1 MVAVRLS
8 GERRT
13 ALWRDARVLAVV
25 GQTVFVVALVLLA
38 ALAYANM
45 MRGLERLGL
54 RLQLGFLSLEAGFGI
69 SEGIAYNPGDSYGRA
84 FVVGV
89 VNTLRVSVVG
99 ILLATV
105 VGLFVGIGR
114 LSSNWLIRSLSTV
127 YVEAFR
133 NTPLLL
139 QLIFWYTG
147 VILKL
152 PPVRQSLSL
161 ADRVYLNQR
170 GVFLPRPVM
179 TETAGLWGWALLA
192 SALAAAIVYVWRRQV
207 ALREDRPAFPFLA
220 AAGVFIAG
228 AAVTWYALP
237 SPPLEWQVPV
247 LQGFNFRGGIQLS
260 PEFAALLVGLVLYT
274 GAFIAEVVRGGIQ
287 SIPKGQWE
295 AAQSLGLRPGLTL
308 YLVILPQAL
317 RIIIPPL
324 TSQYLNLVK
333 NSSLAT
339 AIGFPDMF
347 NIGVTIMN
355 QTGQSLPMFGLIM
368 AAYLSFSLVTAL
380 IMNWYNRRFRLVER

>member
-1 MVAVRLS
+1 MAVQLS
-8 GERRT
+8 TGRRG
-13 ALWRDARVLAVV
+13 ALWRDARVLAVA
-25 GQTVFVVALVLLA
+25 GQIVFVLAIVLLA

-89 VNTLRVSVVG
+89 VNTLRVSVAG
-99 ILLATV
+99 IILATV
-105 VGLFVGIGR
+105 VGLLVGIGR
-114 LSSNWLIRSLSTV
+114 LSSNWLIRFLSTV
-127 YVEAFR
+127 YVETFR

-152 PPVRQSLSL
+152 PPVRQSLSV

-170 GVFLPRPVM
+170 GVFLPRPVPS
-179 TETAGLWGWALLA
+179 ETFALWAWTLVACV
-192 SALAAAIVYVWRRQV
+192 AAAAAVYAWRRRV
-207 ALREDRPAFPFLA
+207 ALREDRPGFPFAA
-220 AAGVFIAG
+220 AAGVLVAG
-228 AAVTWYALP
+228 AAISWFALP
-237 SPPLEWQVPV
+237 SAPLEWQVPV

-260 PEFAALLVGLVLYT
+260 PEFAALLLGLVLYT

-295 AAQSLGLRPGLTL
+295 AAQSLGLRPGMTM

-317 RIIIPPL
+317 RIIIPPV

-333 NSSLAT
+333 NSSLST

-355 QTGQSLPMFGLIM
+355 QTGQSLPVFGLIM
-368 AAYLSFSLVTAL
+368 ATYLSFSLVTAL

>member
-179 TETAGLWGWALLA
+179 TETACLWGWALLA

>member
-1 MVAVRLS
+1 MAVQLS
-8 GERRT
+8 GERRS
-13 ALWRDARVLAVV
+13 AIWRDARVLAVV
-25 GQTVFVVALVLLA
+25 GQTVFVVALVLFA

-69 SEGIAYNPGDSYGRA
+69 SEGIAYNPGDRYSRA

-99 ILLATV
+99 IILATI
-105 VGLFVGIGR
+105 VGLLVGIGR

-170 GVFLPRPVM
+170 GVYLPRPVM
-179 TETAGLWGWALLA
+179 SETSGLWGWALLA
-192 SALAAAIVYVWRRQV
+192 SAVAAAIVYGWRRRV
-207 ALREDRPAFPFLA
+207 ARREDRPAFPFLA

-228 AAVTWYALP
+228 AAVAWYALP
-237 SPPLEWQVPV
+237 SPPVEWQVPV
-247 LQGFNFRGGIQLS
+247 LQGFNYRGGIQLS
-260 PEFAALLVGLVLYT
+260 PEFAALSLGLVLYT

-333 NSSLAT
+333 NSSLST

-355 QTGQSLPMFGLIM
+355 QTGQSLPVFGLIM
-368 AAYLSFSLVTAL
+368 ATYLSFSLVTAL

>member
-1 MVAVRLS
+1 
-8 GERRT
+8 
-13 ALWRDARVLAVV
+13 
-25 GQTVFVVALVLLA
+25 
-38 ALAYANM
+38 M

-69 SEGIAYNPGDSYGRA
+69 SEGIAYNPGDRYSRA

-99 ILLATV
+99 IILATI
-105 VGLFVGIGR
+105 VGLLVGIGR

-179 TETAGLWGWALLA
+179 TETVGLWGWALLA

-333 NSSLAT
+333 NSSLST

-355 QTGQSLPMFGLIM
+355 QTGQSLPVFGLIM
-368 AAYLSFSLVTAL
+368 ATYLSFSLVTAL
-380 IMNWYNRRFRLVER
+380 VMNWYNRRFRLVER